1 MYKSPIDGII
11 ADFQV
16 KARQEQEKLVFE
28 AVQKVGVNVDKDEL
42 IKALNYDRQQY
53 KKGYCDGV
61 RTFVESFLKTVREKH
76 YLLSDKI
83 NSKDYGMFTVGIE
96 QAVNET
102 KIEIAGESDV

>member
-1 MYKSPIDGII
+1 MSRE
-11 ADFQV
+11 DFEGL
-16 KARQEQEKLVFE
+16 K
-28 AVQKVGVNVDKDEL
+28 EL
-42 IKALNYDRQQY
+42 AKQNHAERVAKTPDRIQY

-102 KIEIAGESDV
+102 KIEISGESDV